1 MMIMM
6 ELVRLIGHYKKA
18 FSRLFD
24 GIVIVDDDA
33 TNGASIKEILNM
45 KSFLKGVDEDD
56 MKFVKRL
63 TKTQLFTHFIED
75 AFEYEDNYE
84 INLFNDC
91 VMIVK
96 GMGEYGEEYIES
108 QLTPSKW
115 DLPVVDVPSPTKE
128 EESDNVSE
136 RWKGLDLIEFDCFP
150 KMQPALYGKKAS
162 RMKLEQVE
170 HSKTIVP
177 EDMKAVVKALKKTRY
192 E

>member
-1 MMIMM
+1 MVMM

-18 FSRLFD
+18 FSMSFD
-24 GIVIVDDDA
+24 GMMIVDDDA

-45 KSFLKGVDEDD
+45 KSFLKGVDEEDV
-56 MKFVKRL
+56 KFVKHL

-91 VMIVK
+91 VRIVK
-96 GMGEYGEEYIES
+96 GMGEYAEEYIES

-115 DLPVVDVPSPTKE
+115 DLPVVDVPSPTKDVE
-128 EESDNVSE
+128 AESVSE
-136 RWKGLDLIEFDCFP
+136 RWKGLDMIEFDSFP
-150 KMQPALYGKKAS
+150 RMQPALYGKKTP

-170 HSKTIVP
+170 RPKTIVP
-177 EDMKAVVKALKKTRY
+177 EDMKVVVKSLKKRDN
-192 E
+192 